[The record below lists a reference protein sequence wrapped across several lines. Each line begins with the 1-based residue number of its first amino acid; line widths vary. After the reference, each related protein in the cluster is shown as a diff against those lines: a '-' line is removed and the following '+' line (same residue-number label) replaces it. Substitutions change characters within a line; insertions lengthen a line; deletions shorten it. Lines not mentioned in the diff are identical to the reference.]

1 MIKFSRLFI
10 VFALIFAACSSE
22 DDGTETGGETGG
34 TDSFDRGAMLVNW
47 ADNIIVPAYNNIL
60 N

>member
-47 ADNIIVPAYNNIL
+47 ADNIIVPA
-60 N
+60 